1 MDDGV
6 KFEKIKPFNFKQNFV
21 VVAKRRLGGTITR
34 TRTISNV
41 LDSAKQ

>member
-21 VVAKRRLGGTITR
+21 VSAVAKRRLGGAITR
-34 TRTISNV
+34 T
-41 LDSAKQ
+41 DDF